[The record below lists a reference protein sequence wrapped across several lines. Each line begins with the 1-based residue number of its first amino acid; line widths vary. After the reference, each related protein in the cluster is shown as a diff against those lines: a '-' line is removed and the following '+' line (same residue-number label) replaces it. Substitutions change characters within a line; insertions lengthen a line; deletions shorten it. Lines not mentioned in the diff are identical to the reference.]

1 MTMFRKILIANRGE
15 IAVRV
20 ARTARR
26 MGIATVAVYSDADAR
41 APHVK
46 ACDEAV
52 HIGGSAPADSYLKI
66 ERIIEA
72 AKRTGAQA
80 IHPGYG
86 FLSEN
91 AKFADA
97 LDEAGIVFIG
107 PTAKTIRAMGSKSA
121 AKDLMEKAGVPT
133 TPGYQGADQSY
144 ETFKKECARIGY
156 PVLLKATAGGGGK
169 GMKIALREAELAEQL
184 ASAQREGKN
193 SFGDDRILVEKYIP
207 RARHLEV
214 QIVGDGKGEVV
225 HFFERDCSVQRR
237 HQKIIEEAP
246 APRLPA
252 EVRAR
257 LLAIG
262 VNAGK
267 AVLYRGAG
275 TVECLYDPG
284 SSPGA
289 GGGVYFMEMNT
300 RLQVEHPVS
309 EEITGADLVEWQL
322 RVAAGEGLPKE
333 QHEIREQGW
342 AFEAR
347 LYAENPDNNFAPSI
361 GTLTTLR
368 LPREPRTDSGVEEGM
383 EVTPYYDPMIAK
395 IIRHGNTREEALAR
409 LRGALAEIR
418 VGGIETNAR
427 FLHRLASDPDF
438 IAGDVSTRYI
448 DEHREQLFAH
458 PPVEWRAIAA
468 ALLQRDLQT
477 REKAGCDPWESLAGF
492 RLNKP
497 AKSVAWITVDGEP
510 AIARVTRNGE
520 AFDVEIDL
528 NAAATK
534 RRQLADAPSP
544 LSRSAGEGS
553 GVRGGKGSASRID
566 SPSPL
571 TPLPLAGEGNVQ
583 RFSFTGARSANG
595 LRLTMDGA
603 TFEASVV
610 DHGEMKRVFIGVDHF
625 DIQYPDVLAGAL
637 GGHSAE
643 GSLNAPMPG
652 VVTLL
657 KARHGDRVAAGAVL
671 MVMEAMKMEH
681 AIKAPH
687 DGIVKSFRFKPGDQ
701 VKDGDLLVEFE
712 EIS

>member
-1 MTMFRKILIANRGE
+1 MFKKILIANRGE

-26 MGIATVAVYSDADAR
+26 LGIATVAVYSDADAN

-46 ACDEAV
+46 ACDEAI
-52 HIGGSAPADSYLKI
+52 HIGPPQPAESYLKI
-66 ERIIEA
+66 DRIIEA
-72 AKRTGAQA
+72 AMRTGAEA
-80 IHPGYG
+80 VHPGYG

-91 AKFADA
+91 EKFADA
-97 LDEAGIVFIG
+97 LDAAKLVFIG

-144 ETFKKECARIGY
+144 ETFKRECARIGY

-169 GMKIALREAELAEQL
+169 GMKIVEREADLAEQL

-193 SFGDDRILVEKYIP
+193 SFGDDRILVEKFIA

-252 EVRAR
+252 DVRAR
-257 LLAIG
+257 LHAIG

-267 AVLYRGAG
+267 AALYRGAG
-275 TVECLYDPG
+275 TVECLYDG
-284 SSPGA
+284 KD
-289 GGGVYFMEMNT
+289 GVWFMEMNT

-309 EEITGADLVEWQL
+309 EEITGVDLVEWQL
-322 RVAAGEGLPKE
+322 RVAAGEGLPLK
-333 QHEIREQGW
+333 QQEIRERGH

-361 GTLTTLR
+361 GRLTTLR
-368 LPREPRTDSGVEEGM
+368 APHGCRVDSGVEEGQTI
-383 EVTPYYDPMIAK
+383 TPYYDPMIAK
-395 IIRHGNTREEALAR
+395 IITHGASREEALAR
-409 LRGALAEIR
+409 LRLALEQVR

-427 FLHRLASDPDF
+427 FLHRLAGDPDF
-438 IAGDVSTRYI
+438 VAGDVSTRYI
-448 DEHREQLFAH
+448 DDHRAALFAE
-458 PPVEWRAIAA
+458 PKGETRALAA
-468 ALLQRDLQT
+468 ALLQRDVDI
-477 REKAGCDPWESLAGF
+477 AGAASRDPWEALTGF

-497 AKSVAWITVDGEP
+497 AKSVAFVEIDGEP
-510 AIARVTRNGE
+510 AIARVTKSDAG
-520 AFDVEIDL
+520 ADVEIDAG
-528 NAAATK
+528 AAAAF
-534 RRQLADAPSP
+534 RRRRADAPKEDKAA
-544 LSRSAGEGS
+544 SAP
-553 GVRGGKGSASRID
+553 A
-566 SPSPL
+566 
-571 TPLPLAGEGNVQ
+571 T
-583 RFSFTGARSANG
+583 RFSFSGAPSDAG
-595 LRLTMDGA
+595 LRLVMNGGA
-603 TFEASVV
+603 FTADVV
-610 DHGEMKRVFIGVDHF
+610 DHGDARRVFIGADHW
-625 DIQYPDVLAGAL
+625 DIRHPDVLSGAL
-637 GGHSAE
+637 GGHSAG

-657 KARHGDRVAAGAVL
+657 KARPGERVAAGAVL
-671 MVMEAMKMEH
+671 MIMEAMKMEH

-687 DGIVKSFRFKPGDQ
+687 DGVLKSFRFKQGDQ

-712 EIS
+712 EGL

>member
-1 MTMFRKILIANRGE
+1 MFKKILIANRGE

-20 ARTARR
+20 AKTARR
-26 MGIATVAVYSDADAR
+26 MGIATVAVYSDADAG

-52 HIGGSAPADSYLKI
+52 HIGGPAPAESYLRI
-66 ERIIEA
+66 ERIIDA
-72 AKRTGAQA
+72 AKRMGAEA

-107 PTAKTIRAMGSKSA
+107 PTAATIRAMGSKSA

-144 ETFKKECARIGY
+144 ETFRRECARIGY

-169 GMKIALREAELAEQL
+169 GMKIVERESDLDEQL

-193 SFGDDRILVEKYIP
+193 AFGDDRVLAEKYIP

-214 QIVGDGKGEVV
+214 QIVGDGRGEVV

-252 EVRAR
+252 EVRKR
-257 LLAIG
+257 LHAIG

-267 AVLYRGAG
+267 AVNYRGAG
-275 TVECLYDPG
+275 TVECLYDG
-284 SSPGA
+284 KD
-289 GGGVYFMEMNT
+289 GVWFMEMNT
-300 RLQVEHPVS
+300 RLQVEHPVT
-309 EEITGADLVEWQL
+309 EELTGVDLVEWQL
-322 RVAAGEGLPKE
+322 RVAAGEDLPLK
-333 QHEIREQGW
+333 QTQIREQGW

-361 GTLTTLR
+361 GALTTLR
-368 LPREPRTDSGVEEGM
+368 LPREERADSGVEEGQTI
-383 EVTPYYDPMIAK
+383 TPFYDPMIAK
-395 IIRHGNTREEALAR
+395 IIRHGDTREEALAR
-409 LRGALAEIR
+409 LKLALAEIR

-448 DEHREQLFAH
+448 DEHQQSLFAH
-458 PPVEWRAIAA
+458 APIDERAIAA
-468 ALLQRDLQT
+468 ALMQRHVEVT
-477 REKAGCDPWESLAGF
+477 SKAGSGPWESLAGF
-492 RLNKP
+492 RLNKL
-497 AKSVAWITVDGEP
+497 AKSVAWITHEGEP

-528 NAAATK
+528 NAAAAK
-534 RRQLADAPSP
+534 RRMAADGSSP
-544 LSRSAGEGS
+544 LSRSAGEGNI
-553 GVRGGKGSASRID
+553 R
-566 SPSPL
+566 
-571 TPLPLAGEGNVQ
+571 
-583 RFSFTGARSANG
+583 RFTFTAVPSANG
-595 LRLTMDGA
+595 LRLTING
-603 TFEASVV
+603 EAFAACVI
-610 DHGEMKRVFIGVDHF
+610 DHGVGKRIFIGADHW
-625 DIQYPDVLAGAL
+625 DIQHPDVLSGAL
-637 GGHSAE
+637 AGHSTA

-652 VVTLL
+652 VITLL
-657 KARHGDRVAAGAVL
+657 KAKPGERVAAGAVL

-687 DGIVKSFRFKPGDQ
+687 DGVLKAFRFKPGDQ
-701 VKDGDLLVEFE
+701 VKDGELLAEFE
-712 EIS
+712 ETA